1 MDIIRIVSIG
11 VIGTFIALSIKNY
24 SKEFSILVAM
34 VTGILIVFQI
44 LEILTESIVF
54 IESVY
59 ERTGLDFLYMRIV
72 MKVIAVAYISEFAIQ
87 ICKDAE
93 FGSIASKIEL
103 GGKLIILSLSIPII
117 KAILDTVTSLL
128 A

>member
-34 VTGILIVFQI
+34 ITGILIVFQI
-44 LEILTESIVF
+44 LEILTESIAF

-59 ERTGLDFLYMRIV
+59 EKTGLDFLYMRIV

>member
-34 VTGILIVFQI
+34 ITGILIVFQI

>member
-34 VTGILIVFQI
+34 ITGILIVFQI
-44 LEILTESIVF
+44 LKILTESIVF

>member
-1 MDIIRIVSIG
+1 M
-11 VIGTFIALSIKNY
+11 T
-24 SKEFSILVAM
+24 
-34 VTGILIVFQI
+34 
-44 LEILTESIVF
+44 
-54 IESVY
+54 
-59 ERTGLDFLYMRIV
+59 
-72 MKVIAVAYISEFAIQ
+72 VIAVAYISEFAIQ